1 MKIKFDSDDDLPL
14 NKLLKLPTMT
24 TVVRSV
30 FEYNGKY
37 YIQIFLDRIDIS
49 EGIDINKTN
58 VSKECDIGHYWYF
71 SSKIFNCKPYLCNGC
86 YDLMQKAMNFNDVEF
101 FLLKKMIVE
110 FTFGI

>member
-14 NKLLKLPTMT
+14 NKLLKLPTMS

-30 FEYNGKY
+30 FEYDGKY

-58 VSKECDIGHYWYF
+58 SSKECDIGHNWYF
-71 SSKIFNCKPYLCNGC
+71 SSNIFNCKPYLCNGC
-86 YDLMQKAMNFNDVEF
+86 YDLMQKAMNFNDVDI
-101 FLLKKMIVE
+101 FLSKKMTVE
-110 FTFGI
+110 FIFGI